1 VSLLVERRLRI
12 QSTVP
17 LCIRE
22 TLVVEVGRYLSLSL
36 RVLPSTFHPT
46 YHQSFFVKF
55 SSQIDILVHSSTHIP
70 LHPPNHTTTTSTMQ
84 FSLAAVLALA
94 ATSATATYV
103 PSYNGT
109 SIVAPYPHLPT
120 GTGSPVVSGTAA
132 PTVPV
137 PTSTFST
144 MPFEGAAS
152 KQAGSVLAIV
162 IAGGVA
168 IVSLH
173 ESTIR

>member
-1 VSLLVERRLRI
+1 
-12 QSTVP
+12 
-17 LCIRE
+17 
-22 TLVVEVGRYLSLSL
+22 
-36 RVLPSTFHPT
+36 
-46 YHQSFFVKF
+46 
-55 SSQIDILVHSSTHIP
+55 
-70 LHPPNHTTTTSTMQ
+70 MQ

-120 GTGSPVVSGTAA
+120 GTGSPVVNGTAA
-132 PTVPV
+132 PTVPA

-168 IVSLH
+168 MVSLH
-173 ESTIR
+173 EKHHQMTHMLMGYRCSNWLRLLIVDIRRRFTTSFSISICDGGDIGTLAL